1 MKDQEHQ
8 ESNNQEFSGAAM
20 SSMMKIFPVALAFGM
35 SPAVYAELESIAD
48 GELSSVTG
56 QSGLTI
62 DYSGQMSMGEF
73 RYEDDGEY
81 VVEDIRS
88 GGAGITG
95 AGGAAGYGENF
106 DDARLTFD
114 IASDGGLDIL
124 WQSQSDQPMD
134 WGFKAGTVSV
144 GTGESGPRTRV
155 FSDIEGW
162 GLLRTFQHSVLPASE
177 SGVGRSASY
186 NYAAFT
192 VEDLSSSTTPG
203 SIGIDGGYIKGPD
216 SNDNFVDMDL
226 ADQIPAWAGDQR
238 ARSTTPMDDIR
249 AGFAAAEYTVYR
261 VNAGEQGAPND
272 TLAIGVSG
280 FAADIGAQNISV
292 GQRDLGR
299 MTLDN
304 IQISD
309 TIVTLTP

>member
-1 MKDQEHQ
+1 MP
-8 ESNNQEFSGAAM
+8 
-20 SSMMKIFPVALAFGM
+20 SMMKIFPVVLAFGM
-35 SPAVYAELESIAD
+35 SPTVYAEMESIAD
-48 GELSSVTG
+48 GELSTVTG

-62 DYSGQMSMGEF
+62 DYSGQASMGEF
-73 RYEDDGEY
+73 RYEDSGEY
-81 VVEDIRS
+81 VAEEIRS
-88 GGAGITG
+88 GGAGITD
-95 AGGAAGYGENF
+95 AGSAAGYGENF

-114 IASDGGLDIL
+114 IAADGGLDIL
-124 WQSQSDQPMD
+124 WQSQSGQPMD
-134 WGFKAGTVSV
+134 WGFQAGTVSV
-144 GTGESGPRTRV
+144 GTGDPGPRARV
-155 FSDIEGW
+155 FSDVEGW

>member
-1 MKDQEHQ
+1 
-8 ESNNQEFSGAAM
+8 M

-226 ADQIPAWAGDQR
+226 ADQIPAWAGGQR
-238 ARSTTPMDDIR
+238 ARSTTPVDDIR
-249 AGFAAAEYTVYR
+249 AGFAAAEYTVYP
-261 VNAGEQGAPND
+261 VKAGEEGAPYD

-292 GQRDLGR
+292 GQRDMGR
-299 MTLDN
+299 MVLDN
-304 IQISD
+304 VQISD
-309 TIVTLTP
+309 TIITLTP

>member
-1 MKDQEHQ
+1 
-8 ESNNQEFSGAAM
+8 M

-81 VVEDIRS
+81 VVEEIRS
-88 GGAGITG
+88 GGAGVTD
-95 AGGAAGYGENF
+95 AGTAAGYGENF

-226 ADQIPAWAGDQR
+226 ADQIPAWAGGQR
-238 ARSTTPMDDIR
+238 ARSTTPVDDIR
-249 AGFAAAEYTVYR
+249 AGFAAAEYTVYP
-261 VNAGEQGAPND
+261 VKAGEEGAPYD

-292 GQRDLGR
+292 GQRDMGR
-299 MTLDN
+299 MVLDN
-304 IQISD
+304 VQISD
-309 TIVTLTP
+309 TIITLTP

>member
-1 MKDQEHQ
+1 
-8 ESNNQEFSGAAM
+8 M
-20 SSMMKIFPVALAFGM
+20 SSMMKIFPVALALGM

-62 DYSGQMSMGEF
+62 DYSGQASMGEF
-73 RYEDDGEY
+73 RYEDSGEY
-81 VVEDIRS
+81 VAEEIRS
-88 GGAGITG
+88 GGAGVTD
-95 AGGAAGYGENF
+95 AGTAAGYGENF

-192 VEDLSSSTTPG
+192 VEDLSSSSTPG
-203 SIGIDGGYIKGPD
+203 SIGIDGGYIKSP
-216 SNDNFVDMDL
+216 NFTGNSLEAMDL
-226 ADQIPAWAGDQR
+226 TDQIPGWAGGQR

-261 VNAGEQGAPND
+261 VNAGEQGAPDD

-309 TIVTLTP
+309 TIITLTP

>member
-1 MKDQEHQ
+1 
-8 ESNNQEFSGAAM
+8 M
-20 SSMMKIFPVALAFGM
+20 SSMVKIFPVALALGM

-48 GELSSVTG
+48 RELSSVTG

-73 RYEDDGEY
+73 RYEDSGEY
-81 VVEDIRS
+81 VAEEIRS
-88 GGAGITG
+88 GGAGITD
-95 AGGAAGYGENF
+95 AGSAAGYGENF

-114 IASDGGLDIL
+114 IAADGGLDIL
-124 WQSQSDQPMD
+124 WQSQSGQPMD
-134 WGFKAGTVSV
+134 WGFQAGTVSV
-144 GTGESGPRTRV
+144 GTGDPGPRARV
-155 FSDIEGW
+155 FSDVEGW

-226 ADQIPAWAGDQR
+226 ADQIPAWAGGQR
-238 ARSTTPMDDIR
+238 ARSTTPVDDIR
-249 AGFAAAEYTVYR
+249 AGFAAAEYTVYP
-261 VNAGEQGAPND
+261 VKAGEEGAPYD

-292 GQRDLGR
+292 GQRDMGR
-299 MTLDN
+299 MVLDN
-304 IQISD
+304 VQISD
-309 TIVTLTP
+309 TIITLTP